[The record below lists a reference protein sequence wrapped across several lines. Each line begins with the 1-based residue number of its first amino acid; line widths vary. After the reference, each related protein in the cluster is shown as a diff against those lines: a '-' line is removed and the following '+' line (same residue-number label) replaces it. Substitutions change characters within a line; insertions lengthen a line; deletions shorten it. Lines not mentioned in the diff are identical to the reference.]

1 MLAALRAF
9 HNYFN
14 LLAHARCLRGKNGGN
29 AFIFGLFTR
38 LAAFWRIDQ
47 TFVTKKDLFARCPD
61 KIFVAI
67 YAMNEAVLEI
77 GLAVWHGP
85 VGLNH
90 EFNLWHVS
98 APPYI

>member
-9 HNYFN
+9 HNHFN
-14 LLAHARCLRGKNGGN
+14 LLPHARCLRRNDGGD

-47 TFVTKKDLFARCPD
+47 TFVTKKSLFARRPD

-67 YAMNEAVLEI
+67 YAMDETVLEI
-77 GLAVWHGP
+77 GLNMRRRP